1 MQKQKKLLKKEP
13 KTRCGRTK
21 RCQKEADQLDL
32 TNLLSLEEISDS
44 AVKEAGGGQATD
56 WDLDKEMNVTYWEV
70 KVEDGNKTNVKI
82 NAQTGEILE
91 TEQDD

>member
-1 MQKQKKLLKKEP
+1 MRTN
-13 KTRCGRTK
+13 KTVSK
-21 RCQKEADQLDL
+21 RSRSIDL

-70 KVEDGNKTNVKI
+70 KVEDGNKNKC
-82 NAQTGEILE
+82 
-91 TEQDD
+91 